1 MAEKKTKN
9 ENKERDQSILD
20 KLDDILHSTLLESK
34 KVYNVHET
42 CLYLGLKPCYIYELV
57 RNHKIP
63 YFRSKGGKLLYFH
76 REDLDNWALAT
87 PVPTIEQVA
96 DRRRRKSVIEA
107 VINGKI

>member
-87 PVPTIEQVA
+87 PVPTVEQVA
-96 DRRRRKSVIEA
+96 ATQARKRMFKA
-107 VINGKI
+107 AFNGEI